1 MRAVATPSGSV
12 GYTDHGAGPVLLFVH
27 GFLLDKSMWLPQIV
41 HFVPLGYRVLCVDLL
56 GFGDSAPAPGTIALT
71 AHSAALAAVLDTA
84 GAETATVIGY
94 SIGGQVALD
103 FAAAHPDRLTALVLS
118 GTSAAADGPEVRAE
132 RLALADRLE
141 AEGVDE
147 YAEEFLPHLL
157 GARTLRD
164 RPSVVEHALTM
175 IAAADPEGAAAALRG
190 RAERRDYTEVARAL
204 TVPSLV
210 VVGAEDSFDRG
221 VLAAELA
228 GLIPGSRLAVVA
240 DSGHTPSL
248 ERPLSFNAELEEF
261 LESVAG
267 APRPG
272 PLRTR

>member
-1 MRAVATPSGSV
+1 MRAVATPHGTV

-56 GFGDSAPAPGTIALT
+56 GFGDSEPVPGTIPLTAHAVALT
-71 AHSAALAAVLDTA
+71 AVLDA
-84 GAETATVIGY
+84 VGAETATVTGY

-103 FAAAHPDRLTALVLS
+103 FAGSHPDRLTALVLS
-118 GTSAAADGPEVRAE
+118 GTSAGVDSPVVRAE

-141 AEGVDE
+141 SEGVDE

-157 GARTLRD
+157 GARTIRD

-175 IAAADPEGAAAALRG
+175 MAAADPEGAAAVLRG
-190 RAERRDYTEVARAL
+190 RAERGDYTAVARAL

-221 VLAAELA
+221 ELAAELA
-228 GLIPGSRLAVVA
+228 GLVPGSRLAVVA

-261 LESVAG
+261 LESVSG
-267 APRPG
+267 AARPG
-272 PLRTR
+272 PLRVR